1 MADRLYTD
9 KEGVLEPSTEEETTQ
24 VPKGTPISE
33 LNHPTGNQCSGVDD
47 HHSSLSPPAI
57 ITSAGL
63 GRCTWTPSLTTC
75 SLFLICAPFALFP
88 CRMLSGKFR
97 SRLIP
102 LHFPFALD
110 CCCCCRWHVSQPVS
124 QLANNQLLPARR
136 ELIIC
141 KGSQMRPAVAVAVA
155 ITTTALLTSS
165 PVLSPPTTT
174 LLLLLLLTTVC
185 ILSQAR
191 HFVQPRQNTW
201 LVGWLVSWLLESPT

>member
-1 MADRLYTD
+1 M
-9 KEGVLEPSTEEETTQ
+9 TT
-24 VPKGTPISE
+24 T
-33 LNHPTGNQCSGVDD
+33 HPCLHQQSSPAPRSWALHVDTFA
-47 HHSSLSPPAI
+47 HYVFPFFS
-57 ITSAGL
+57 
-63 GRCTWTPSLTTC
+63 
-75 SLFLICAPFALFP
+75 ICAPFALFP

-110 CCCCCRWHVSQPVS
+110 CCCCCRCRWHVSQPVS

-185 ILSQAR
+185 TLSQAR
-191 HFVQPRQNTW
+191 QFVQQRQNTW
-201 LVGWLVSWLLESPT
+201 LVGWLVGWLVAGIPHLIYMQHTKAWCSTNNICKSCLVFTYRHFDDHSW